1 MSHLMS
7 NYLPLDVTFVSGEG
21 CWLTDDKGQQYL
33 DCLSGV
39 GVVNLGHCHPVIS
52 KAISEQANT
61 LLHTSNWY
69 HIENQ
74 EVLAERL
81 CNSANMDKVFFG
93 NSGAEANEAAIKIA
107 RLHGKSK
114 DVNNP
119 IILTAN
125 QSFHGRTMATL
136 SATGNEKVQA
146 GFSPLV
152 SEFIHIDFNDVAA
165 IQAFEG
171 NSNVV
176 AVMLEPI
183 QGESGVIIPSNNYLS
198 DVQTI
203 CNNNDWLFILDE
215 VQTGIGRTGELFA
228 HQHSNITPDVMTLA
242 KGLGNGVPI
251 GACLTK
257 GPANKMLTPGTHGS
271 TFGGNPL
278 VSKVALG
285 VLDIFHKDNILDN
298 VKTRSEQI
306 STQLNNALKGNVKVK
321 EIRIKGLMIAIE
333 LNADCSTLLQSALED
348 RLLINITGNSIRM
361 LPPLVINQQEV
372 DIMLEKVIKLINNT
386 SE

>member
-7 NYLPLDVTFVSGEG
+7 NYLPLDVTFTSGKG
-21 CWLTDDKGQQYL
+21 CWLTDNKDQQYL

-39 GVVNLGHCHPVIS
+39 GVVNLGHCHPTIT
-52 KAISEQANT
+52 KAIAEQAST

-74 EVLAERL
+74 EILAERL
-81 CNSANMDKVFFG
+81 CSAANMDKVFFG

-114 DVNNP
+114 GIENP
-119 IILTAN
+119 IILTAK

-136 SATGNEKVQA
+136 SATGNSKVQA
-146 GFSPLV
+146 GFAPLV
-152 SEFIHIDFNDVAA
+152 SEFIHVDFNDIDAIKAFDENINVA
-165 IQAFEG
+165 
-171 NSNVV
+171 

-183 QGESGVIIPSNNYLS
+183 QGESGVIIPADDYLNV
-198 DVQTI
+198 VQSI
-203 CNNNDWLFILDE
+203 CNNNDWLLILDE
-215 VQTGIGRTGELFA
+215 VQTGIGRTGKLFA
-228 HQHSNITPDVMTLA
+228 HQYNNITPDVMTLA

-257 GPANKMLTPGTHGS
+257 GVASELLVPGTHGS

-278 VSKVALG
+278 VTKVALCI
-285 VLDIFHKDNILDN
+285 LDVFDNDNILEN
-298 VKTRSEQI
+298 VNSQ
-306 STQLNNALKGNVKVK
+306 STYIHSQLSVALKDHSAVK

-333 LNADCSTLLQSALED
+333 LNVDCSTLLQKALD
-348 RLLINITGNSIRM
+348 DQILINIIGNTIRM
-361 LPPLVINQQEV
+361 LPPLIINKEEV
-372 DIMLEKVIKLINNT
+372 DIMLEKIIKLINNAST
-386 SE
+386 

>member
-7 NYLPLDVTFVSGEG
+7 NYLPLDVVFTSGKG
-21 CWLTDDKGQQYL
+21 CWLTDNKNQQYL

-39 GVVNLGHCHPVIS
+39 GVVNLGHCHPEVT
-52 KAISEQANT
+52 KAIAEQSST

-74 EVLAERL
+74 EILAERL
-81 CNSANMDKVFFG
+81 CDVANMEKVFFS

-114 DVNNP
+114 GIENP

-136 SATGNEKVQA
+136 SATGNSKVQM
-146 GFSPLV
+146 GFAPLV
-152 SEFIHIDFNDVAA
+152 SEFIHVDFNDINA
-165 IQAFEG
+165 IKAFDG
-171 NSNVV
+171 NTSVV

-183 QGESGVIIPSNNYLS
+183 QGESGVIIPADDYLNN
-198 DVQTI
+198 VQSI
-203 CNNNDWLFILDE
+203 CNSNDWLLILDE
-215 VQTGIGRTGELFA
+215 VQTGIGRTGKLFA
-228 HQHSNITPDVMTLA
+228 HQYNNITPDVMTLA

-257 GPANKMLTPGTHGS
+257 GVASKLLVPGTHGS

-278 VSKVALG
+278 VTKVALS
-285 VLDIFHKDNILDN
+285 VLDVIENDNILEN
-298 VKTRSEQI
+298 VINQSAYIKSQF
-306 STQLNNALKGNVKVK
+306 SLSLKGNSAVK

-333 LNADCSTLLQSALED
+333 LHVDCSTLLQKSLND
-348 RLLINITGNSIRM
+348 KILINITGNSIRM
-361 LPPLVINQQEV
+361 LPPLIINKDEV
-372 DIMLEKVIKLINNT
+372 DIMLEKVIKLINNA
-386 SE
+386 SV

>member
-1 MSHLMS
+1 MS
-7 NYLPLDVTFVSGEG
+7 NYLPLDVTFTSGEG
-21 CWLTDDKGQQYL
+21 CWLTDNKGQQYL

-39 GVVNLGHCHPVIS
+39 GVVNLGHCHP
-52 KAISEQANT
+52 AITQSIVEQAGA

-74 EVLAERL
+74 KVLAERL
-81 CNSANMDKVFFG
+81 CGTANMDKVFFG

-114 DVNNP
+114 GIENP

-136 SATGNEKVQA
+136 SATGNKKVQA
-146 GFSPLV
+146 GFAPLV
-152 SEFIHIDFNDVAA
+152 SEFIHVNFNDIDAVK
-165 IQAFEG
+165 AFDDN
-171 NSNVV
+171 NSVV

-183 QGESGVIIPSNNYLS
+183 QGESGVIIPNDDYLNQ
-198 DVQTI
+198 VQSI
-203 CNNNDWLFILDE
+203 CHNNDWLLILDE
-215 VQTGIGRTGELFA
+215 VQTGMGRTGELFA

-257 GPANKMLTPGTHGS
+257 GAANDMLSPGTHGS

-278 VSKVALG
+278 VTKVALSI
-285 VLDIFHKDNILDN
+285 LDVFERDNILEN
-298 VKTRSEQI
+298 VNTQSDYILSQL
-306 STQLNNALKGNVKVK
+306 STALEGHSSVK

-333 LNADCSTLLQSALED
+333 LNVDCSTLLQNALED
-348 RLLINITGNSIRM
+348 HFLINITGNSIRM
-361 LPPLVINQQEV
+361 LPPLIINQQEV

-386 SE
+386 SA